1 MASDPQVTLSD
12 GHVTLEPWIPE
23 SSPASHLPPRCLSW
37 RVYRLSSGSE
47 LGVIH
52 VVLDPFE
59 ESPVRARLE
68 IEVDARADT
77 ATIQALAQA
86 VRLACS
92 WAFSALNLAVMTWL
106 GPAEPSQRAVVN
118 EVGFRVHP
126 FPHRRAIDGPSGPI
140 DAWYADLTPRDAR
153 APTRRPLTV
162 REHHVLTAMARGRSN
177 QQIAAY
183 LGISENTVKNHV
195 RSILEVLQ
203 ASSRTA
209 AVIEALRT
217 GLVSVEFDPQ

>member
-1 MASDPQVTLSD
+1 MASDPVVTLSD
-12 GHVTLEPWIPE
+12 GHVTLEPSILQ
-23 SSPASHLPPRCLSW
+23 SPDAFPSTARCLTW
-37 RVYRLSSGSE
+37 RARRLSSGSE
-47 LGVIH
+47 LGVIQL
-52 VVLDPFE
+52 VPDPFG

-68 IEVDARADT
+68 IKVDAGADT
-77 ATIQALAQA
+77 ATVQALAQA

-92 WAFSALNLAVMTWL
+92 WAFSALNLAVITWL
-106 GPAEPSQRAVVN
+106 GPSEPSQRAVVN

-126 FPHRRAIDGPSGPI
+126 FPQRRAIDGPSGPI

-153 APTRRPLTV
+153 APARRPLTV

-203 ASSRTA
+203 APSRTA